1 MPFIKAAPDNAK
13 IHIALIGPTGSGK
26 TYSALRLARGLA
38 GPDGKIAFLDSEK
51 GRAKVYS
58 KRFAFDHQNIV
69 TANPREYIDAIHEAE
84 DAGYDVLIIDS
95 LSHAW
100 VGKQGALALVDEGSK
115 RSGGNK
121 FAAWSDVTPLQSQLV
136 EAITSERM
144 HVICTMRAKMEYVL
158 EPGANGKMAPRKVGL
173 GPVQRDGIEY
183 EFDVAAMIDGDH
195 NFIVIKTVFES
206 LDGKLI
212 PKADEKLG
220 AAMLKFLV
228 EERKS
233 DVASLEKSKRED
245 TEAAD
250 RAATGNAGAAGTK
263 LARDAKSKPT
273 NGEAKPAPSDTATA
287 DGDKPWQKWQQIQ
300 MSKFSEKL
308 GFASDDARHE
318 FIMSALK
325 VPDGFTWEQVKA
337 GMTMEQAQVV
347 INAMRA
353 AINAKQPAT
362 K

>member
-58 KRFAFDHQNIV
+58 KRFSFDHQNIV
-69 TANPREYIDAIHEAE
+69 TANPHEYIDAIHEAE
-84 DAGYDVLIIDS
+84 DAGYAVLIIDS

-136 EAITSERM
+136 EAITSEKM

-228 EERKS
+228 EERKA
-233 DVASLEKSKRED
+233 DAASLEKSKYD
-245 TEAAD
+245 DAEAAD

-263 LARDAKSKPT
+263 LARDAKSKPVRSCT
-273 NGEAKPAPSDTATA
+273 GNASRSARRAITPCRRTPSISPTTPV
-287 DGDKPWQKWQQIQ
+287 G
-300 MSKFSEKL
+300 S
-308 GFASDDARHE
+308 G
-318 FIMSALK
+318 
-325 VPDGFTWEQVKA
+325 
-337 GMTMEQAQVV
+337 
-347 INAMRA
+347 
-353 AINAKQPAT
+353 
-362 K
+362 